1 MNLIPSFS
9 NKPLTWE
16 RGWEQGYVKGRN
28 VGRVFWANFL
38 FSLRYLKSSNH
49 NRYVRAY
56 PENEVVCVR
65 LFDVALRHKP
75 VLFINLQGNKGPI
88 PPRPIS
94 LRINSYGDN
103 GDWVPD
109 SFREK

>member
-1 MNLIPSFS
+1 MSKFPFKFTLFKILNISIGMFV
-9 NKPLTWE
+9 LT
-16 RGWEQGYVKGRN
+16 
-28 VGRVFWANFL
+28 
-38 FSLRYLKSSNH
+38 LRT
-49 NRYVRAY
+49 
-56 PENEVVCVR
+56 R
-65 LFDVALRHKP
+65 LFAQDFLMSQLRHKP

-109 SFREK
+109 SFKEK